1 MLGRTLP
8 VNVVSWGCRNKM
20 TENGREIDALLD
32 AISQATLKITQYGD
46 LRATLQR
53 IVDSARELLAANY
66 AVLATFQQGH
76 VAQNFVFS
84 GIDPETAESI
94 AHPPQGIGLL
104 GALSAERETIR
115 IPRLT
120 EHPKFSGFPAGHP
133 PMNSFLGMPVEQN
146 GVVYGRIYIADKLT
160 GAPFDRTDEQ
170 LLRLFAAHAA
180 VAMQNAQ
187 LVEANRDDR
196 QKLEQRT
203 RQLAALDKAT
213 MAIAG
218 ELTLDK
224 VLQQIVDAARDLV
237 DAQYAALGVPN
248 NQGLL
253 DTFIESGMSKE
264 QTALIPHLPKGH
276 GLLGALIKERRSIR
290 IPRIG
295 DDPRSVGFPDGHPPM
310 VPFLGVPVMAGGEVV
325 GNLYLTNKID
335 ADEFTQADQDLVE
348 LLAAHAA
355 VAIQNARLYEQ
366 VGRLAIV
373 EERTRI
379 GMDLHDGIIQSIFA
393 VGLTL
398 ESTKLSLPNN
408 PEDAD
413 NLLSHAIEGL
423 NSTIRDIRNFILD
436 LRPHRFQG
444 NLEQGLGRL
453 VREFQANTM
462 VAVSL
467 SAQQEALT
475 VLSASVA
482 RSLFLTTQEALAN
495 IARHARAKQV
505 IISIEQQENH
515 IVLRI
520 SDDGRGFDMAAKSY
534 SIGHGLANMLA
545 RAKDLDGTFQIDS
558 APGQGTII
566 KLAVPV
572 KKEAH
577 S

>member
-1 MLGRTLP
+1 MLGLTLP

-20 TENGREIDALLD
+20 TENGREIDSLLD

-46 LRATLQR
+46 LRETLQR
-53 IVDSARELLAANY
+53 IVDSARELLSANY
-66 AVLATFQQGH
+66 AVLATFQQDH

-104 GALSAERETIR
+104 GALTSERETIR

-120 EHPKFSGFPAGHP
+120 DHPKFSGFPAGHP
-133 PMNSFLGMPVEQN
+133 PMNSFLGMPIEQN
-146 GVVYGRIYIADKLT
+146 GAVYGRIYIADKLA
-160 GAPFDRTDEQ
+160 GIPFDHTDEQ

-180 VAMQNAQ
+180 VALQNAQ

-213 MAIAG
+213 MAISG

-253 DTFIESGMSKE
+253 DTFIESGLSKE
-264 QTALIPHLPKGH
+264 EIALIPHLPKGH
-276 GLLGALIKERRSIR
+276 GLLGVLIRERRTIR

-295 DDPRSVGFPDGHPPM
+295 DDPRSVGFPEGHPPM
-310 VPFLGVPVMAGGEVV
+310 EPFLGVPVMAGGEVV
-325 GNLYLTNKID
+325 GNLYLTNKIG

-398 ESTKLSLPNN
+398 ESTKLSLHNN
-408 PEDAD
+408 PKDAD
-413 NLLSHAIEGL
+413 DLLSHAIEGL

-520 SDDGRGFDMAAKSY
+520 SDDGRGFDMAVKSY

-558 APGQGTII
+558 APGQGTAI

-572 KKEAH
+572 KKEV
-577 S
+577 